1 MKKLILPLI
10 LLILTATLL
19 SITPQEAVKLA
30 FKNNPSLKELQ
41 VMIDK
46 AEYSEKKAFS
56 AYLPKL
62 SFFASYK
69 RAGIIP
75 EFEMPGAGKI
85 RFGTENNYFLQLKAE
100 YLLFDWGRR
109 GNILKISSNSKN
121 FPELNLNFLKKS
133 LVNSIFSLF
142 IAYKT
147 LSLTEETLIS
157 NLKTLEKHLSAVKEL
172 YRAGIVSKHD
182 LLSTEVKIED
192 AKGEIDDI
200 KKAKENILIALK
212 EIIST
217 DSIDTPVISELK
229 FKLPLDPEKLL
240 EISKKN
246 REDLKLFDYRR
257 KNLELQ
263 KKIAKTK
270 NLPLLAFQA
279 NYMLQNGMLPDLNEM
294 RSNWNV
300 MITLSSTLFDGFKS
314 KYELYEIESE
324 IKKLDYEYEE
334 KIQKIKSDIE
344 KSIKNIKFLE
354 EKIKRE
360 EKKVFLSKESLEI
373 VEKAYN
379 EGSKS
384 NLDVLKAIA
393 ELKFS
398 ELSLIKAKADLEKEK
413 LKLSLIVGIEP
424 WRLK

>member
-1 MKKLILPLI
+1 MKKVIFLFV
-10 LLILTATLL
+10 LLILTSTLFP
-19 SITPQEAVKLA
+19 ITPQEAVNLA

-41 VMIDK
+41 MMIDK

-56 AYLPKL
+56 SYFPKL
-62 SFFASYK
+62 SLFASYR
-69 RAGIIP
+69 RAGVIP
-75 EFEMPGAGKI
+75 EFEMPGMGEI
-85 RFGTENNYFLQLKAE
+85 RFGIENNYFLQLKAE

-121 FPELNLNFLKKS
+121 FPELNLNFLKKR
-133 LVNSIFSLF
+133 LANSIFSLF

-147 LSLTEETLIS
+147 LSITEKTLNS
-157 NLKTLEKHLSAVKEL
+157 NLKILKKHLSAVKEL

-192 AKGEIDDI
+192 AKGQIEDV
-200 KKAKENILIALK
+200 KKAKENILIAIK
-212 EIIST
+212 EIILT
-217 DSIDTPVISELK
+217 DSIDTPEISELN
-229 FKLPLDPEKLL
+229 FKLPLEPEKLL

-246 REDLKLFDYRR
+246 REDLKLFYYRR

-263 KKIAKTK
+263 KKITKTK

-294 RSNWNV
+294 KSNWNI
-300 MITLSSTLFDGFKS
+300 MLTISSTLFDGFKS
-314 KYELYEIESE
+314 NYELCEIESE
-324 IKKLDYEYEE
+324 MKKLDYEYEE
-334 KIQKIKSDIE
+334 KIQKLKADIE

-360 EKKVFLSKESLEI
+360 EKKVLLSKESLAI

-413 LKLSLIVGIEP
+413 LKLSLIVGIES